1 MASGHPLAAA
11 GSPGSPT
18 RTATRCPSRSSSCSG
33 RFRGRNHARDCGNEQ
48 VPRDGRCCDPPG
60 DRHLLPG
67 YGKSP
72 LGRFPGPGTRENI
85 DASVHS
91 GYVTVPAARPRVT
104 LGCRGSSPAEEVRMP
119 DAVSDPKGPTSDP
132 KDVVR
137 RFFATLGT
145 GDFAA
150 IGEFFT
156 DDSVWMVNDVARGLP
171 SQHGRRAIIDDFL
184 QPVREGLFEPGDPKV
199 EIRSMIGEGDR
210 VAAETTARGMLR
222 NGNHYENHYVFIAQ
236 VDGDKVTFLREYMD
250 TAYAHDI
257 SAGSGS
263 ADGDADDHV
272 AEQLRRL
279 GHD

>member
-1 MASGHPLAAA
+1 
-11 GSPGSPT
+11 
-18 RTATRCPSRSSSCSG
+18 
-33 RFRGRNHARDCGNEQ
+33 
-48 VPRDGRCCDPPG
+48 
-60 DRHLLPG
+60 
-67 YGKSP
+67 
-72 LGRFPGPGTRENI
+72 
-85 DASVHS
+85 
-91 GYVTVPAARPRVT
+91 
-104 LGCRGSSPAEEVRMP
+104 MP